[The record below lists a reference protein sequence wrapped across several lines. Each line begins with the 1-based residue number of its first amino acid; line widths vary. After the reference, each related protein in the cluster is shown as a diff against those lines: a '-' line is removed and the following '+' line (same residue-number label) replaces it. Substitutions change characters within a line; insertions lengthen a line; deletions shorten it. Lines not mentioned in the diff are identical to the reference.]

1 MNRKWK
7 IGLACLVFLLA
18 LGITLYPLISTMYKT
33 IYPQSSTALL
43 IQPGRD
49 LLTLMTCEYAPGGV
63 KNRCLVICERVE
75 AS

>member
-1 MNRKWK
+1 M
-7 IGLACLVFLLA
+7 
-18 LGITLYPLISTMYKT
+18 KT

>member
-1 MNRKWK
+1 M
-7 IGLACLVFLLA
+7 GLIDCK
-18 LGITLYPLISTMYKT
+18 SNK
-33 IYPQSSTALL
+33 SLL
-43 IQPGRD
+43 IQQGQD